1 MGGGKDE
8 GWEQS
13 GKGESEVSL
22 AEWGSSWARESE
34 NEGSRE
40 GTKLGLQKGT
50 KQERHLWV

>member
-13 GKGESEVSL
+13 GRGESEVSL
-22 AEWGSSWARESE
+22 TEWESSWARESE